1 MSNPL
6 NTKENIGSRIKNLR
20 AKANMTQAELAEKL
34 NLTDKAV
41 SKWESGE
48 GAPNIEALA
57 DLASLL
63 GTTTDYL
70 LTGKDPNQP
79 KPIEA
84 KPVVV
89 RTEEE
94 NLGILASTIQDGYY
108 SIDKVIAIDDYELYQ
123 FALTR
128 IVCLAE
134 DLWESAKAKNWRRVF
149 KLAVDNNLRPM
160 VEALVAGQT
169 EVVPVI
175 IGDYLVGCPEINRWN
190 LEVYADSARMTA
202 PNYKYFKSACDLG
215 RYDKASRP
223 LQEGDPEAL
232 DAFFKNGKKK
242 MFLDSVFSC
251 DDLRFF
257 KDVIPT
263 KQCDLDA
270 ALEKAVKER
279 PQDYE
284 LQELFLDRGA
294 KLHHRWTEDD
304 GDDGVASHDEV
315 DEVATQLLKNQIAV
329 LLKKGN

>member
-6 NTKENIGSRIKNLR
+6 NTKENIGTRIKRLR
-20 AKANMTQAELAEKL
+20 AKANMTQAQLAEKL

-48 GAPNIEALA
+48 GAPNIEVLA

-149 KLAVDNNLRPM
+149 KLAVDNNLQPM
-160 VEALVAGQT
+160 VEALIVGQMDH
-169 EVVPVI
+169 VPVI
-175 IGDYLVGCPEINRWN
+175 IGDYLVGRPDINRWDIGIRGQ
-190 LEVYADSARMTA
+190 ADLMTA
-202 PNYKYFKSACDLG
+202 PNYKYFKSICDIG
-215 RYDKASRP
+215 RYAKESRP
-223 LQEGDPEAL
+223 LQEGDAEAL
-232 DAFFKNGKKK
+232 DAFFGRGKRKV
-242 MFLDSVFSC
+242 FLDTAFKC
-251 DDLRFF
+251 TDIRFF
-257 KDVIPT
+257 EDAIST
-263 KQCDLDA
+263 EAGGLDS
-270 ALEKAVKER
+270 ALERAIAEQ
-279 PQDYE
+279 PQNFE
-284 LQELFLDRGA
+284 LQKLFLDHGA
-294 KLHHRWTEDD
+294 KLHHRWVEYP
-304 GDDGVASHDEV
+304 GDEYEESHDQV

-329 LLKKGN
+329 FLKKGN

>member
-6 NTKENIGSRIKNLR
+6 NTKESIGSRIKTLR
-20 AKANMTQAELAEKL
+20 AKTNMTQAELAEKL

-48 GAPNIEALA
+48 GAPNVEVLA

-79 KPIEA
+79 KPIEV
-84 KPVVV
+84 KPVVA

-94 NLGILASTIQDGYY
+94 NLGILASTIEDGYY

-149 KLAVDNNLRPM
+149 KLAIDNKLQSMVD
-160 VEALVAGQT
+160 ALIAGKT
-169 EVVPVI
+169 DVVPVI
-175 IGDYLVGCPEINRWN
+175 IGDYLVGSPEINRWDLDINANSN
-190 LEVYADSARMTA
+190 LLA
-202 PNYKYFKSACDLG
+202 PNYLYFQKTSLLD
-215 RYDKASRP
+215 RYAKENMP
-223 LQEGDPEAL
+223 IQEGDAKAL
-232 DAFFKNGKKK
+232 DAFFERGKHK
-242 MFLDSVFSC
+242 
-251 DDLRFF
+251 
-257 KDVIPT
+257 
-263 KQCDLDA
+263 
-270 ALEKAVKER
+270 
-279 PQDYE
+279 
-284 LQELFLDRGA
+284 LFLDTVFKCKDIRFFEDALSTETANLDSALERSITEQPQNFELQKLFLDHGA
-294 KLHHRWTEDD
+294 KLHHRWIEDP
-304 GDDGVASHDEV
+304 GDEYERSHDDI